1 MTGKIIIIHNSEVIR
16 KGFQAVLR
24 GFCQR
29 EIVLLANT
37 DTLTSF
43 PPLNQ
48 TPLIYLVQS
57 KYASKLQAANL
68 LIIEEEDPVVPQ
80 ANQISIYTSPTV
92 LKEKIEALDAHNLT
106 TTDKRPDQE
115 NLTEREVEVLR
126 LVAYGHSNKE
136 IADKLFISIHTV
148 ISHRKNIT
156 DKLSIKSIS
165 GLTVYAILNNLIDT
179 DNINSSSLI

>member
-1 MTGKIIIIHNSEVIR
+1 MAGKIIIIHDSEVIR

-37 DTLTSF
+37 ETLTSIPIDQPQF
-43 PPLNQ
+43 V
-48 TPLIYLVQS
+48 YLVQS
-57 KYASKLQAANL
+57 KYASKLHAANV

-80 ANQISIYTSPTV
+80 SNQISIYTSPTV

-106 TTDKRPDQE
+106 SADKRPDQE
-115 NLTEREVEVLR
+115 NLTEREVDVLR
-126 LVAYGHSNKE
+126 LVAFGHSNKE